1 MPNKNKITLIEKDK
15 TENKTNSYIT
25 NPFSIKIINQVFALP
40 SLVNRLYI
48 GKYLPTFKR
57 ASPKTAPLA

>member
-57 ASPKTAPLA
+57 